1 MPCSGVD
8 SVPNRL
14 RATAMDHRI
23 AAQYGQYSAPMYS
36 ISGLPLLVSSGPV
49 TLVTGGEVVM
59 TEPLPTVARA
69 LAGTPVTLLATL
81 AGRGVRPVEVGV
93 VVGELID
100 LTRMKATTMTMT
112 ASTLPPVMNRRL
124 RCSARFSAARWA
136 AIFSRAFCCL
146 ILVALPIAQ
155 SSENDLSLRP
165 AALYRRAL
173 PGLAVPGPAVA
184 ACRATGDGP

>member
-1 MPCSGVD
+1 
-8 SVPNRL
+8 
-14 RATAMDHRI
+14 
-23 AAQYGQYSAPMYS
+23 MYS
-36 ISGLPLLVSSGPV
+36 ISGLPLLVSGGPV

-59 TEPLPTVARA
+59 TEPLPTAARA

-155 SSENDLSLRP
+155 SSEMTVWCGPPLSIVGRCRGWP
-165 AALYRRAL
+165 GRDQPPQRAGPTATDRNRGTDRRQ
-173 PGLAVPGPAVA
+173 
-184 ACRATGDGP
+184 